1 MTLIQEGAEA
11 KVFFKDGTIVKER
24 IRKTYRHEAIDS
36 AIRKSA
42 TRREAKL
49 LEKAAALVPVPKIVN
64 FCDEDMT
71 ITMEYIEGKKL
82 RDVVHD
88 IDRKDIFTRIGKK
101 LAKLHN
107 AHIIHGD
114 LTTSNILV
122 HKKVYFID
130 FGLGFVS
137 TRVEDKAV
145 DMHLIRQGLESK
157 HHQYAEECFRYILDG
172 YKQESKEYDAIIT
185 RLEKVE
191 RRGRYKSS

>member
-11 KVFFKDGTIVKER
+11 KVFFKDGTVVKER
-24 IRKTYRHEAIDS
+24 IQKTYRHEAIDS
-36 AIRKSA
+36 IIRKSA

-49 LEKAAALVPVPKIVN
+49 LKKAAALVPVPKIID

-107 AHIIHGD
+107 ANIIHGD

-122 HKKVYFID
+122 HEKVYFID

-137 TRVEDKAV
+137 MRVEDKAV
-145 DMHLIRQGLESK
+145 DVHLIRRGLESK
-157 HHQYAEECFRYILDG
+157 HHQYAEECFQYILDG
-172 YKQESKEYDAIIT
+172 YRQESNEYDSILR
-185 RLEKVE
+185 RLAKV
-191 RRGRYKSS
+191 